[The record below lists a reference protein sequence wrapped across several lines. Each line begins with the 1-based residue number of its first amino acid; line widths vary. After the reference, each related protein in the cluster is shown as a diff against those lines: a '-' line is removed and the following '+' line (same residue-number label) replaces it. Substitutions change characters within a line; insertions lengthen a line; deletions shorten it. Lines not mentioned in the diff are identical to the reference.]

1 MCGRYVEHGAEVAAA
16 HVTRSSR
23 DPSAPAFHL
32 PFALTELQMP
42 KLPDG
47 AGTGGGVSR
56 THSRLLQ
63 QLPSDTQASFWGAQ
77 LRTRGQERN
86 GAVLYA

>member
-1 MCGRYVEHGAEVAAA
+1 MCHA
-16 HVTRSSR
+16 HCRSCR
-23 DPSAPAFHL
+23 TLRLQSAPAFHL

-47 AGTGGGVSR
+47 TGTGGGVSR

-77 LRTRGQERN
+77 LRARGQHGNE
-86 GAVLYA
+86 AEQCD